1 MGKGLK
7 YYLFL
12 FRWFLIGKYH
22 CEGAYKYRK
31 YYNFIH
37 KTIWLLI
44 TLGVI
49 SLVEKVYKLAQ

>member
-1 MGKGLK
+1 MAKGLK

-22 CEGAYKYRK
+22 CEGACKYRK